1 MTGTVRRKVVVEYDP
16 DPDFSWLEQDCYDL
30 SHPDYEPGYRCE
42 ADMPHSP
49 IDPEWYRNPEN
60 HVALWMGV
68 YEMGPDD
75 EDWRCVDSLGGIDFF
90 ADSNEWATGTF
101 YRLSQLPEGYLRE
114 LARDFGLTD

>member
-1 MTGTVRRKVVVEYDP
+1 MTRTVRRKVVVEYDP
-16 DPDFSWLEQDCYDL
+16 DPDFSWLEQDCFDP
-30 SHPDYEPGYRCE
+30 SHPSYQPCYRTE
-42 ADMPHSP
+42 ADIPHNP
-49 IDPEWYRNPEN
+49 VDGEWYRNPEN
-60 HVALWMGV
+60 HVALWMCV